1 MLETEVIYNFLNFS
15 AEDELSRPEVSFVG
29 AEDELTRPK
38 VWVNLEAFLGVFS
51 PNFFMM
57 DLLSIKI

>member
-1 MLETEVIYNFLNFS
+1 MKIHINTFS
-15 AEDELSRPEVSFVG
+15 AEDELSRPDGSFVG

-38 VWVNLEAFLGVFS
+38 VWVNLEAFFSVFL

-57 DLLSIKI
+57 GLLYINL

>member
-1 MLETEVIYNFLNFS
+1 MLNTFS